1 MNLQQWGH
9 QRGHHCLKY
18 QHFMQKISQPS
29 TKTSSPM
36 ATKIFSCGW
45 RNAGEDR
52 GGGGGWWG
60 KISVFKE
67 KVHFL
72 GRFLLVLT
80 K

>member
-1 MNLQQWGH
+1 MDELTAVAH

-18 QHFMQKISQPS
+18 QHFMQKKSQPS

-45 RNAGEDR
+45 RNAGED
-52 GGGGGWWG
+52 GGRGWWG
-60 KISVFKE
+60 KISVFQG
-67 KVHFL
+67 KVQFF

>member
-1 MNLQQWGH
+1 MDELTAVGH

-45 RNAGEDR
+45 RNAGED
-52 GGGGGWWG
+52 GGGGGG
-60 KISVFKE
+60 GVGGVKFQFFRK
-67 KVHFL
+67 
-72 GRFLLVLT
+72 RFSFSGDFY
-80 K
+80 

>member
-1 MNLQQWGH
+1 MDELTAVGH

-45 RNAGEDR
+45 RNAGED
-52 GGGGGWWG
+52 GGGGVGG
-60 KISVFKE
+60 VKFQFFRK
-67 KVHFL
+67 
-72 GRFLLVLT
+72 RFSFSGDFY
-80 K
+80 